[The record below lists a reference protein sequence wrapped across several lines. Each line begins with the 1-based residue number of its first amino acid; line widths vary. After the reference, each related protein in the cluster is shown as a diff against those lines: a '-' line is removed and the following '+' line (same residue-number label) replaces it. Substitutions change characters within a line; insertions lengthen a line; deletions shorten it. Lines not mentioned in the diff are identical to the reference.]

1 MTVQQF
7 DPFLESTVVATT
19 SYDVATTH
27 LQIVAASSV
36 VSTAEALCPG
46 RQGCSGR

>member
-1 MTVQQF
+1 MTIQTVS
-7 DPFLESTVVATT
+7 ESSVVVKT
-19 SYDVATTH
+19 SHDVATTH
-27 LQIVAASSV
+27 LPNVAASSV